1 MLDKK
6 QIDELRRTRQFGIGR
21 MLLLARKDFVTR
33 LYEKMA
39 AQGHGS
45 PPVGGGTLLPFIDL
59 EGARSTELARRM
71 GVTKQAVAKALKEL
85 EDAGLVMRTVD
96 ETDGRAFRVNFTA
109 KGIEHLLA
117 IHRAIDAVEADYA
130 ELVGARNLGTLRAT
144 LAKIVYPESS
154 KH

>member
-6 QIDELRRTRQFGIGR
+6 QVDELRRIRQFGIGR
-21 MLLLARKDFVTR
+21 MLLLARKDFVNR
-33 LYEKMA
+33 LYEKMTD
-39 AQGHGS
+39 QGHDS
-45 PPVGGGTLLPFIDL
+45 LPMGGGALLPFIDL

-85 EDAGLVMRTVD
+85 EDAGLVVRTVD

-117 IHRAIDAVEADYA
+117 IHQAIDAVEADYA
-130 ELVGARNLGTLRAT
+130 QLIGVRSLDTLRAT
-144 LAKIVYPESS
+144 LAKIAYPQARKE
-154 KH
+154 